1 MLQKMTTEYMQIQF
15 NRKADDR
22 KLKTWESGC
31 TLLKLH
37 KEDSIGSL

>member
-1 MLQKMTTEYMQIQF
+1 MLQKMTTEHMQIQF

-31 TLLKLH
+31 TLSKLR
-37 KEDSIGSL
+37 KDDSIGSS

>member
-22 KLKTWESGC
+22 ELKTWKSGC
-31 TLLKLH
+31 TLSKVR
-37 KEDSIGSL
+37 KDDSIGSS

>member
-22 KLKTWESGC
+22 DLKTWESGY
-31 TLLKLH
+31 TLSKLR
-37 KEDSIGSL
+37 KDDSTEGS

>member
-31 TLLKLH
+31 TLSKLC
-37 KEDSIGSL
+37 KDNSVRSS